1 MLHLDY
7 EWDLTSDGI
16 VLDSELD
23 TDKLGWRHGD
33 MFKLVTVN
41 SRQMLIK
48 IDPVVSFLQG
58 YPVNV
63 RED

>member
-33 MFKLVTVN
+33 MFKLVAVN
-41 SRQMLIK
+41 GRQMLIK
-48 IDPVVSFLQG
+48 VDPVVSFLQG

>member
-41 SRQMLIK
+41 GRQMLIK
-48 IDPVVSFLQG
+48 VDPVVSFLQG